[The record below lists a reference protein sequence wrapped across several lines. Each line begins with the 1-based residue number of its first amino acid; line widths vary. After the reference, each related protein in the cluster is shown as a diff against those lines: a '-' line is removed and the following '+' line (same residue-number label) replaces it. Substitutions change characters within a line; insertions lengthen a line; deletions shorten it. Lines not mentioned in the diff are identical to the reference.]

1 LAALLIH
8 ICVELGLGGI
18 FLTKQRRKWMRILV
32 LALLAGA
39 VVYVLFSSLTLG
51 KEKTL
56 KINETAPNFALT
68 DLDGVK
74 HVLDDYKG
82 QGVFLNFWGTWCKPC
97 EYEMPYMQSQ
107 YEVFKD
113 KGVQVLAVNVN
124 ESDFVVK
131 NFVERHDLTFPV
143 VIDKD
148 NQVQHQ
154 YLIGSLPA
162 TFLIDKNGKVVDSTT
177 GSLTEEKIQKMME
190 KIQP

>member
-1 LAALLIH
+1 M
-8 ICVELGLGGI
+8 
-18 FLTKQRRKWMRILV
+18 TKQRRKWMRILV

-82 QGVFLNFWGTWCKPC
+82 QGIFLNFWGTWCKPC